1 MKLKFY
7 ILLSLYFIVSCSLY
21 VDDEQPDI
29 FFEYTDFD
37 ILELGGTYSDMI
49 ITADGHFIFLADYN
63 NNRILKINTGN
74 TMNVVGE
81 ITLGSHPGALD
92 LNSDGSVIAVA
103 LEGESKVTILDVSGF
118 EIINSFSIS
127 LMNVNDLAFVN
138 DTTLIISSRTDPSCI
153 SLNLNSAAETSQS
166 VLNGEL
172 AMDREHDILYVA
184 TSASIKKYNWD
195 GVRFSQDSN
204 ISDPY
209 GFSGDVHHFVYCN
222 SNNTVFACIS
232 SIEEGISVRHVY
244 SYNGADMTFAGKYL
258 IKSPG
263 LAVAVSMDGQ
273 RVFTAPTDADE
284 MGVFVIEFDQET
296 KLESNYY
303 LSAGNLTDRGLI
315 LDPQSQFLYILVNI
329 PGDDDSFEPYND
341 YSFDLQRIKL

>member
-1 MKLKFY
+1 MKQKFY

-21 VDDEQPDI
+21 VDNEQPDI
-29 FFEYTDFD
+29 FFEYTEFD
-37 ILELGGTYSDMI
+37 ILELGGTYSDMEI
-49 ITADGHFIFLADYN
+49 SADGQSIFLADYN
-63 NNRILKINTGN
+63 NNRIVKINTGN
-74 TMNVVGE
+74 TMNIDGF
-81 ITLGSHPGALD
+81 ITLGSHPGSLD
-92 LNSDGSVIAVA
+92 LNSDRSIIAVA
-103 LEGESKVTILDVSGF
+103 LEGESKVTILETSNL
-118 EIINSFSIS
+118 EIINSFPIS

-153 SLNLNSAAETSQS
+153 TLNINNSSEISQS
-166 VLNGEL
+166 VLNGQL
-172 AMDREHDILYVA
+172 AMDRDHDILYVA

-209 GFSGDVHHFVYCN
+209 GFSGEVHHFVYCS

-232 SIEEGISVRHVY
+232 SMEEDVSVQHVY
-244 SYNGADMTFAGKYL
+244 SYNGSDMTFAGKYL

-263 LAVAVSMDGQ
+263 LAVAVSMDGL

-284 MGVFVIEFDQET
+284 MGVFVIEFDQKT
-296 KLESNYY
+296 KLESNYF

-315 LDPQSQFLYILVNI
+315 LDSQNQFLYILVNI